1 MFELSNE
8 TAVLMTVTA
17 LIVMMA
23 AEVPVAFALL
33 AAGAGG
39 ILMLD
44 GGSSA
49 TAALGRLPFEVPSR
63 YVLVVIPMFI
73 AMGVFAKDGRIAADL
88 YEMAA
93 KGLGGLRE
101 GIPIATIATCAV
113 FAAISGSSVATVAA
127 LGPTCIEEM
136 RKHGFP
142 DVISAGVVG
151 AAGTLGVL
159 IPPSVILVV
168 FGLITG
174 ESIGALMIA
183 GIVPGVLTAVAYAIA
198 VSFMVRVS
206 IKRGIM
212 TQTEPVEASADK
224 DIRPA
229 NANPKRW
236 YAVFRV
242 FVLFGVVIGGIYG
255 GLATVTEASAL
266 GAALALMFLLIDLF
280 QRKGPK
286 GPPLMAALNESVG
299 VSGMVFAL
307 LIGASVFTYFLVLS
321 RVPDAFTAF
330 VLSFDLPP
338 TVIVMLLL
346 CAFIPL
352 GMFLDGLSMM
362 LIAVPLA
369 YPVVTALG
377 FEGIWFGILVVKAV
391 EIGLVT
397 PPFGL
402 NAFVVSGAVPNLK
415 VETAFKGLLLFVPVD
430 LIVIALLFAFP
441 QIVLWLPSQLG

>member
-1 MFELSNE
+1 MLEISNE
-8 TAVLMTVTA
+8 MAVLITVAA
-17 LIVMMA
+17 LVIMMA
-23 AEVPVAFALL
+23 AQVPVAFALL

-39 ILMLD
+39 ILIID
-44 GGSSA
+44 GWSSA
-49 TAALGRLPFEVPSR
+49 TAALGRLPFEIPAR

-73 AMGVFAKDGRIAADL
+73 AMGVFAKEGRIASDL
-88 YEMAA
+88 FDMASRA
-93 KGLGGLRE
+93 LMRLRE

-127 LGPTCIEEM
+127 LGPTCVEEM
-136 RKHGFP
+136 RKRGFP
-142 DVISAGVVG
+142 DAISAGVVG

-174 ESIGALMIA
+174 ESIGQLMIA
-183 GIVPGVLTAVAYAIA
+183 GILPGILTAVAYAVA
-198 VSFMVRVS
+198 VSIIVRVS
-206 IKRGIM
+206 VPKEEVARVES
-212 TQTEPVEASADK
+212 EPGQPAADVA
-224 DIRPA
+224 RAPA
-229 NANPKRW
+229 TSRRW
-236 YAVFRV
+236 YALFRV
-242 FVLFGVVIGGIYG
+242 LVLFGFVIGGIYTG
-255 GLATVTEASAL
+255 AATVTEASAL
-266 GAALALMFLLIDLF
+266 GAALALVFFLIDLS
-280 QRKGPK
+280 RRDGPK
-286 GPPLMAALNESVG
+286 RAPLLQALSESVG

-321 RVPDAFTAF
+321 RIPDAFTAY

-338 TVIVMLLL
+338 MLVVALLL
-346 CAFIPL
+346 LAFVPL

-369 YPVVTALG
+369 YPVVTELG
-377 FEGIWFGILVVKAV
+377 FSGIWFGILVVKAV

-402 NAFVVSGAVPNLK
+402 NAFVVAGAVPKLK

-430 LIVIALLFAFP
+430 LIVIGLLFAFP
-441 QIVLWLPSQLG
+441 QIVLWLPSQMG